1 MIDQRVKDGKPLT
14 ITFHGKMD
22 EAGEPPTEQWLAAF
36 AEIMDYFQ
44 AKRDEGEIEVVTGL
58 QLANLYVPD

>member
-1 MIDQRVKDGKPLT
+1 MT